1 MKSASKKASAK
12 KIRIAIV
19 GVSGRMG
26 QEIYG
31 LANETKKFI
40 VTSGVGNSATEL
52 EPALY
57 VKKVSDLEAKKID
70 VVIDFS
76 QPELLSSVA
85 AWCAKNKIP
94 LVSGTTGI
102 STEEDKALRAA
113 SKSTPVLWAAN
124 MSMGITIVSEMLRI
138 LAKYEDAEF
147 QIEELHHKR
156 KKDSPSGTALFL
168 QKVLQAERKEKLED
182 PLSIRGGGI
191 FGIHRIWAM
200 AEEET
205 ITIEHTAMNRKVFAR
220 GALQAA
226 EWLVGQKPG
235 LYRMANV
242 FS

>member
-1 MKSASKKASAK
+1 MKSKASTK

-26 QEIYG
+26 QEIYA
-31 LANETKKFI
+31 LANETKKF
-40 VTSGVGNSATEL
+40 VVVSGVGTSEAEL
-52 EPALY
+52 EPPHY
-57 VKKVSDLEAKKID
+57 VKKISDLDPKKVD

-76 QPELLSSVA
+76 QPALMSDVTE
-85 AWCAKNKIP
+85 WCSRNKIS
-94 LVSGTTGI
+94 LVSGTTGL
-102 STEEDKALRAA
+102 SSAEEKALRAA
-113 SKSTPVLWAAN
+113 SKNTAVLWAAN
-124 MSMGITIVSEMLRI
+124 MSMGVTLVSEMLRI
-138 LAKYEDAEF
+138 LAKYENAEF

-168 QKVLQAERKEKLED
+168 QKVLQGERKEKLQA

-226 EWLVGQKPG
+226 EWLVAQKPG

-242 FS
+242 FA

>member
-1 MKSASKKASAK
+1 MN
-12 KIRIAIV
+12 KIPKNIRLAIV

-26 QEIYG
+26 QEIYS
-31 LANETKKFI
+31 LANETKKFS
-40 VTSGVGNSATEL
+40 VVSGVGKSQAEL
-52 EPALY
+52 EPAHY
-57 VKKVSDLEAKKID
+57 VKKISELKPKQID

-76 QPELLSSVA
+76 QPELLGEVA
-85 AWCAKNKIP
+85 VWCAKNKVA

-102 STEEDKALRAA
+102 SSAEEKALRAA
-113 SKSTPVLWAAN
+113 SKSTAVLWAAN
-124 MSMGITIVSEMLRI
+124 MSMGVTLVSEMLRI

-168 QKVLQAERKEKLED
+168 QKALQAERKEKLQA

-205 ITIEHTAMNRKVFAR
+205 ITIEHTAHNRKVFAR

-242 FS
+242 FA

>member
-1 MKSASKKASAK
+1 MKKNSKN
-12 KIRIAIV
+12 IRIAII

-31 LANETKKFI
+31 LANDSKKFL
-40 VTSGVGNSATEL
+40 VVSGVGTSAAEL
-52 EPALY
+52 EPPLY
-57 VKKVSDLEAKKID
+57 VKKVSDLDAKKID

-76 QPELLSSVA
+76 QPELLSSVT

-102 STEEDKALRAA
+102 SDTEDKALRAA
-113 SKSTPVLWAAN
+113 SKNTAVIWAAN
-124 MSMGITIVSEMLRI
+124 MSMGVTLVSEMLRT
-138 LAKYEDAEF
+138 LAKYQDAEF

-168 QKVLQAERKEKLED
+168 QKVLQGERKEKLSQ

-205 ITIEHTAMNRKVFAR
+205 ITIEHTAHNRKVFAR

-242 FS
+242 FA

>member
-1 MKSASKKASAK
+1 MKKTSKN
-12 KIRIAIV
+12 IRLALV

-31 LANETKKFI
+31 LANDSKKFL
-40 VTSGVGNSATEL
+40 VTSGVGKSQAEL
-52 EPALY
+52 EPAHY
-57 VKKVSDLEAKKID
+57 VKSISELDPKKVD

-76 QPELLSSVA
+76 QPELFAEVMSWCSKHKISV
-85 AWCAKNKIP
+85 
-94 LVSGTTGI
+94 VSGTTGL
-102 STEEDKALRAA
+102 SSADEKALRAA
-113 SKSTPVLWAAN
+113 SGRTAVLWAAN
-124 MSMGITIVSEMLRI
+124 MSMGVTLVSEMLRL

-168 QKVLQAERKEKLED
+168 QKTLQAERKEKLPA

-191 FGIHRIWAM
+191 FGIHRVWAM

-226 EWLVGQKPG
+226 EWLAGRKPG

-242 FS
+242 FA

>member
-1 MKSASKKASAK
+1 MK

-31 LANETKKFI
+31 LANDAKRLL
-40 VTSGVGNSATEL
+40 VTAGVGTSAAQL
-52 EPALY
+52 EPAHY
-57 VKKVSDLEAKKID
+57 VKKVSDLKAKQVD
-70 VVIDFS
+70 LVIDFS
-76 QPELLSSVA
+76 TPELMVETA
-85 AWCAKNKIP
+85 NWCAKNKIP
-94 LVSGTTGI
+94 LVSGTTGL
-102 STEEDKALRAA
+102 TTAHEKALQAA
-113 SKSTPVLWAAN
+113 SKSTAVLWAAN
-124 MSMGITIVSEMLRI
+124 MSMGVTLVSEMLRI

-156 KKDSPSGTALFL
+156 KKDSPSGTAIFL
-168 QKVLQAERKEKLED
+168 QKVLQAERKEKLNT

-191 FGIHRIWAM
+191 FGIHRVWAM

-205 ITIEHTAMNRKVFAR
+205 ITIEHTAHNRKVFAR

-242 FS
+242 FA